1 MRIGLALESVDFLV
15 GGMRELDRR
24 GRLDSYATTQV
35 LLDRLRT
42 IAKAR
47 GLSSGQI
54 NALLL
59 KIQMAAETLS
69 GLGGGRAGEDEQI
82 ATMRAAIEGLRAPT
96 RFGMHLDENE

>member
-1 MRIGLALESVDFLV
+1 MRIGLALEALDFLV
-15 GGMRELDRR
+15 DGMRGLDRR
-24 GRLDSYATTQV
+24 GRLDSYGTTQV

-59 KIQMAAETLS
+59 KVQMAAETLS
-69 GLGGGRAGEDEQI
+69 GLGGGRAGEDEQV
-82 ATMRAAIEGLRAPT
+82 AAMRAAIEGLRGPSC
-96 RFGMHLDENE
+96 FGMHLDENE